1 MKITKQRLKEII
13 AEEIQGLPEWTKDE
27 VSTILRQGEQ
37 DKGPQKRSE
46 PTNEP
51 VALQYVRNS
60 PEEAG
65 KMLQDLLKGITL
77 IKQQASELSARFNQL
92 KPGDRD
98 RAVHGL
104 QEVKTILEGM
114 QR

>member
-13 AEEIQGLPEWTKDE
+13 AEEIQGLPEWTKDD
-27 VSTILRQGEQ
+27 VRSIVGQGEQ
-37 DKGPQKRSE
+37 SKASQQRSE
-46 PTNEP
+46 PANEP

-65 KMLQDLLKGITL
+65 KMLQDLLQGIML
-77 IKQQASELSARFNQL
+77 IKQQASELSSRFNQL

-98 RAVHGL
+98 RAVHGI
-104 QEVKTILEGM
+104 QEVKTILEGI
-114 QR
+114 QA